1 ARMNS
6 TPPGAPGNRAPEQLV
21 ASLWQEA
28 FGAQGGAA
36 DDHVYIRVVL
46 HVLRRRW
53 PVILGTVATIVLATG
68 IVLLQLTPRY
78 GANAALVLDGPKSTV
93 VNIQAVTDGLPVD
106 AGIVQ
111 SENRRAALALAGRPC
126 RRPAA
131 SGERSGAEPAAGQ
144 DLVLRG

>member
-1 ARMNS
+1 MNS
-6 TPPGAPGNRAPEQLV
+6 TPPSAPDNRAPGNRAPAQAV
-21 ASLWQEA
+21 AALWPDP
-28 FGAQGGAA
+28 FGAQGAAA
-36 DDHVYIRVVL
+36 DDHVDIRVVL

-78 GANAALVLDGPKSTV
+78 SANAALVLDVPKSNV

-111 SENRRAALALAGRPC
+111 SETDGRRSRSLARHVAGR
-126 RRPAA
+126 
-131 SGERSGAEPAAGQ
+131 
-144 DLVLRG
+144 L